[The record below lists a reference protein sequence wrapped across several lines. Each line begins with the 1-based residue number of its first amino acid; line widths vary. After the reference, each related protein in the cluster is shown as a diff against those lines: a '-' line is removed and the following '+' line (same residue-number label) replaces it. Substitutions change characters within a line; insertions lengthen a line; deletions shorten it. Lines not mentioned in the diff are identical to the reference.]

1 MGCRKPKHERITYE
15 SRYRHKLNML
25 WPGQTMLKIAGV
37 FLLMGLLFRFLKWRA
52 FASAAFV
59 LAAVVFAVLMILV
72 SIELHQDKV
81 LNEIAMRETEEQEQH
96 ELNR

>member
-15 SRYRHKLNML
+15 NRYRHKLNKL
-25 WPGQTMLKIAGV
+25 WPGQTMLKIVGV
-37 FLLMGLLFRFLKWRA
+37 FLLMGLLFRFLKWRG

-59 LAAVVFAVLMILV
+59 PTAVVFAVLMILV